1 MTENLLSQE
10 TSPYLLQ
17 HQDNPVHWRAWGP
30 DALAEAKAANKP
42 ILLSVGYAAC
52 HWCHVMAHESFEN
65 DAIAAVMNDLFI
77 NIKVDREERPDID
90 TIYQSAL
97 ALLGHQGGWPLTMF
111 LTPDGEPFWGGTYFP
126 SEAKWGRPGFTEVLN
141 RVAEIFHNDTETIEK
156 NRSALVARLSDMA
169 RNERDGTTLRHDSVE
184 QVAEKLVRGVDYEL
198 GGLSGAPKFPNPP
211 IFRLFWRA
219 WQKTGEQNYRR
230 ALTVMLDRMSEGGI
244 YDHLG
249 GGYAR
254 YSVDD
259 RWLAPHFEKMLY
271 DNAQIIELLTLVWQE
286 DRNPL
291 FERRLRETVGWLE
304 REMIAE
310 NGAFAATL
318 DADSEGE
325 EGKFYVWSATEIAD
339 LLGAETEF
347 FAHVYDLSVDGNWEG
362 KNILNRLSLG
372 ETPDELTEERLEPL
386 RQRLF
391 QARSHRVRPGWDDK
405 VLADWNGMMIAALA
419 NAGAALGEASWI
431 DLAEQAFAATVRDQA
446 YGTDHSLLHHS
457 FRGGVAKHDGLLDDY
472 ANMARAA
479 LVLHELTGKPSYL
492 DQAATWAAT
501 LKAHFWDSGSG
512 GYFLTSDE
520 AEALIIRTKNALDNA
535 VPAGN
540 GIMMEVL
547 SRLYLITGD
556 EAYRE
561 RAEELA
567 MSFSAAA
574 SQQAPSHSTL
584 ICGMDYL
591 LNADQI
597 VIIGNRTDEAV
608 QALLGVVYTTSLP
621 NRSLQVITPSESL
634 GAHHPAHGKEQ
645 VDGKATAYV
654 CRGTTCSLPM
664 ADPEDLKLQ
673 LTATI

>member
-1 MTENLLSQE
+1 MSENLLSQE

-52 HWCHVMAHESFEN
+52 HWCHVMAHESFE
-65 DAIAAVMNDLFI
+65 DEAIAAVMNDLFV

-97 ALLGHQGGWPLTMF
+97 ALLGQQGGWPLTMF

-126 SEAKWGRPGFTEVLN
+126 SEAKWGRPGFTEVLQ
-141 RVAEIFHNDTETIEK
+141 RVSGIYHTDSETIEK
-156 NRSALVARLSDMA
+156 NRSALVDRLNQMA
-169 RNERDGTTLRHDSVE
+169 SNERDGTTLRHDSVE

-198 GGLSGAPKFPNPP
+198 GGLNGAPKFPNPP

-219 WQKTGEQNYRR
+219 WQKTGDQNYRR

-271 DNAQIIELLTLVWQE
+271 DNAQIIELLTWVWQE

-291 FERRLRETVGWLE
+291 FERRIRETVSWLE

-310 NGAFAATL
+310 NGAFAASL

-325 EGKFYVWSATEIAD
+325 EGKFYVWSAAEIAD
-339 LLGAETEF
+339 LLGAETDF
-347 FAHVYDLSVDGNWEG
+347 FAHVYDVSEAGNWEG
-362 KNILNRLSLG
+362 KNILNRLNLG
-372 ETPDELTEERLEPL
+372 ETPDEVTEARLEPL
-386 RQRLF
+386 RQRLLE
-391 QARSHRVRPGWDDK
+391 ARALRIRPGWDDK
-405 VLADWNGMMIAALA
+405 VLADWNGLTVAAVA
-419 NAGAALGEASWI
+419 NAGAALGDARWIRIADQTLEALVE
-431 DLAEQAFAATVRDQA
+431 DLSRPDSREI
-446 YGTDHSLLHHS
+446 LNHS
-457 FRGGVAKHDGLLDDY
+457 FRNRTAKHDGMLDDY

-479 LVLHELTGKPSYL
+479 LIVFELTGNRAHLESAVGWV
-492 DQAATWAAT
+492 QT
-501 LKAHFWDSGSG
+501 LNDHFWDNENG
-512 GYFLTSDE
+512 GYFYTADT
-520 AEALIIRTKNALDNA
+520 AEALIVRTKNALDNA

-540 GIMMEVL
+540 GTMMEVL
-547 SRLYLITGD
+547 ARLYFVTGD
-556 EAYRE
+556 QAYRD

-591 LNADQI
+591 LHADQI
-597 VIIGNRTDEAV
+597 AIIGNREDEDV
-608 QALLGVVYTTSLP
+608 QALLDVVYTTSLP
-621 NRSLQVITPSESL
+621 NQSLQVIGTDEVL
-634 GAHHPAHGKEQ
+634 GAHHPAYGKAQ
-645 VDGKATAYV
+645 MDGKATAYV
-654 CRGTTCSLPM
+654 CRGTVCSLPIT
-664 ADPEDLKLQ
+664 DPNALREQ
-673 LTATI
+673 LNTL